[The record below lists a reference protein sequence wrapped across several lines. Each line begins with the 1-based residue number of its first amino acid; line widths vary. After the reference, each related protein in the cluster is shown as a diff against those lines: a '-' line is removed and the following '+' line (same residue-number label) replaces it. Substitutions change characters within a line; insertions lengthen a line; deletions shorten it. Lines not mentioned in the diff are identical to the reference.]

1 MLGNIYDIQTNII
14 LFYIL
19 YCLLKT
25 KIIEN
30 YTSDM
35 SVTIYYKSLKIE
47 NVKKDFKIM
56 LFYTYNVFLGEE
68 AS

>member
-1 MLGNIYDIQTNII
+1 MLGNIYDIQTKII

>member
-1 MLGNIYDIQTNII
+1 MLGNIYDIQTKII

-19 YCLLKT
+19 YCLLKK

-35 SVTIYYKSLKIE
+35 SVTIYYKSFKIE